1 MRIHKILWLALPALI
16 LAVCA
21 TGQTTVDLKTQSR
34 SVNFSSSSYTI
45 PNKTGSTLPGTCQ
58 EGETFLLTT
67 GTTGLYGCLAT
78 NTWTLLGGSASV
90 LTDLTDVTAK
100 QGTSTVVQMASGATS
115 ADTVLKSSS
124 DGSAVASGCTETDGD
139 MICPGFS
146 TSGTDTGV
154 ITLGEGVAPST
165 LPGTGE
171 RDLYFDSS
179 DGKLKSRNS
188 AGDVAAF
195 LTESRTLT
203 GGAGIAAIGNMSA
216 DRTIRLD
223 FAAEAEAAAPL
234 ASDWVLVESNATP
247 GSFSKVKLSHLP
259 DCMNPSNFCLFEDF
273 GSGHLAGGNL
283 GLQGW
288 TYGGDSGYTIT
299 FQNGESGAPGIVRM
313 ETGTTAGQHLYLKW
327 AGGGSPF
334 ADAGSSA
341 FELTCR
347 TKAGST
353 TDAGVSCGITNSDY
367 FGGGSDRVAAYWDS
381 NAGGNW
387 TYEVCGGGACSNID
401 SGVTAMTGWQRPV
414 IHYDGS
420 GTYTFSMHD
429 SSGNLVSGSTKTLCT
444 AGSGCDVT
452 GITLPLSSSPGR
464 PAVIVITRTSAAR
477 SADVD
482 FFSLKMTGMSR

>member
-1 MRIHKILWLALPALI
+1 MRTHKILRLALPALI

-21 TGQTTVDLKTQSR
+21 IGQTTVDLKTQSR

-100 QGTSTVVQMASGATS
+100 QGTSTVVQMASGAAST
-115 ADTVLKSSS
+115 DTVLKSNS
-124 DGSAVASGCTETDGD
+124 DGSAVASSCTETDGN

-154 ITLGEGVAPST
+154 ITLGEGAAPST

-188 AGDVAAF
+188 AGNVAAF

-203 GGAGIAAIGNMSA
+203 GGAGVASIGDMSA

-223 FAAEAEAAAPL
+223 FAAEAEAAAPPTN
-234 ASDWVLVESNATP
+234 DWVLVESNTTP
-247 GSFSKVKLSHLP
+247 GSFSKVKLSNLP
-259 DCMNPSNFCLFEDF
+259 DCTNPSNFCLFEDF
-273 GSGHLAGGNL
+273 GSGQLADGNL
-283 GLQGW
+283 GQQGW
-288 TYGGDSGYTIT
+288 AYGGDSGYTIT
-299 FQNGESGAPGIVRM
+299 FQNGESGAPGIVRL
-313 ETGTTAGQHLYLKW
+313 ETGTTADQHLYLKW
-327 AGGGSPF
+327 GGGTPF
-334 ADAGSSA
+334 ADAGSLP

-347 TKAGST
+347 TRNTST
-353 TDAGVSCGITNSDY
+353 TDAGISCGITNSDD
-367 FGGGSDRVAAYWDS
+367 FGSGSDRVAAYWDS
-381 NAGGNW
+381 SAGSNW

-401 SGVTAMTGWQRPV
+401 SGVAATTGWQRPV
-414 IHYDGS
+414 IHYDGA

-444 AGSGCDVT
+444 ASSGCDVT
-452 GITLPLSSSPGR
+452 GITLPSSSSPGR

-477 SADVD
+477 GADVD
-482 FFSLKMTGMSR
+482 FFSLKMTEMSR